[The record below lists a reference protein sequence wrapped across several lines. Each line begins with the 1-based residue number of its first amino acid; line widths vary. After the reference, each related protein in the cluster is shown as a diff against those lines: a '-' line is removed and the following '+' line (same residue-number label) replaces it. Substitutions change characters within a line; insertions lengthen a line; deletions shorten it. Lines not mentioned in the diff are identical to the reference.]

1 MALRSAF
8 THLLS
13 NSRMSVAVTA
23 SRAQGTAVAAQ
34 KGTTDILDTQEGSV
48 KFGITVYGCLEVGNA
63 IFSCDKKESTHKSW
77 KNMNMFS
84 IFVSDDQQ
92 HFKFTSLGAE
102 EAKKPAKPG
111 KDLK

>member
-23 SRAQGTAVAAQ
+23 SRAQGTVVAAQ

-48 KFGITVYGCLEVGNA
+48 KFGITVYR
-63 IFSCDKKESTHKSW
+63 
-77 KNMNMFS
+77 
-84 IFVSDDQQ
+84 VS
-92 HFKFTSLGAE
+92 
-102 EAKKPAKPG
+102 
-111 KDLK
+111 

>member
-1 MALRSAF
+1 
-8 THLLS
+8 
-13 NSRMSVAVTA
+13 MSVAVTA

-34 KGTTDILDTQEGSV
+34 KGTTDILD
-48 KFGITVYGCLEVGNA
+48 GCLEVGNA

>member
-1 MALRSAF
+1 MQFL
-8 THLLS
+8 
-13 NSRMSVAVTA
+13 VV
-23 SRAQGTAVAAQ
+23 
-34 KGTTDILDTQEGSV
+34 I
-48 KFGITVYGCLEVGNA
+48 
-63 IFSCDKKESTHKSW
+63 KKESTHKSW

-92 HFKFTSLGAE
+92 HLKFTSLGAE